1 MIDDGKVGDYEVLSS
16 LRVGMKTIFL
26 CENAKASEGQKYGCG
41 FAERDDLFER
51 YSEVEVSDDYMEIV
65 KLYSDRI
72 NDEVQAMEAE
82 LSELD
87 VPLSVIEKD
96 ECYPNDYKESI
107 IGKVVAIRADVLL
120 PEYQRA
126 DKQIYLV
133 TGGFGAEANARGRA
147 VYCTNLHTGKETR
160 FNREDVQGVI
170 KPERM
175 PEWVANRLSI
185 IREDKSVFKYGGKHY
200 IPFRL
205 LTKAES
211 GFNFV
216 SRNVR
221 SENSPDGYSHA
232 DFYSKSTD
240 KKCDLFLCLEN
251 NRLYLPGENELF
263 AWDGE
268 RGTKDQP
275 KKNKNRDYER

>member
-1 MIDDGKVGDYEVLSS
+1 MVDDGKVGDYEVLSS
-16 LRVGMKTIFL
+16 LRIGMRTVFL
-26 CENAKASEGQKYGCG
+26 CENDKAPEGQQYGCG

-51 YSEVEVSDDYMEIV
+51 YSDVEVSDNYMEII
-65 KLYSDRI
+65 KLYSARI

-87 VPLSVIEKD
+87 VPLTIIGKD

-107 IGKVVAIRADVLL
+107 KGKVVAIRADILL

-126 DKQIYLV
+126 DRQIYFV
-133 TGGFGAEANARGRA
+133 TGGFGAESNARGRA
-147 VYCTNLHTGKETR
+147 VYCTNIHTGKETR
-160 FNREDVQGVI
+160 YNREDVQGVI
-170 KPERM
+170 KPECM
-175 PEWVANRLSI
+175 PEWANNRLLI
-185 IREDKSVFKYGGKHY
+185 IQQDKSVFEYDGKHY

-211 GFNFV
+211 GFNYV

-221 SENSPDGYSHA
+221 SENSPNGYRHS

-251 NRLYLPGENELF
+251 NKLYLPGENELF

-268 RGTKDQP
+268 RGIKDQA
-275 KKNKNRDYER
+275 KKNKNKDYER